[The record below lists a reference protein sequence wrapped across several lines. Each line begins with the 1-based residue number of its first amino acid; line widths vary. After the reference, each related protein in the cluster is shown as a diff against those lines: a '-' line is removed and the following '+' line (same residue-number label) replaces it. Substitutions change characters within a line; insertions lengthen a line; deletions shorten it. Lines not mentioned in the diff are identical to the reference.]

1 MMILDQLYVFLRQA
15 TDVAMQDG
23 VILEFEAS
31 DCYCL
36 ILLVLPRSVNENC
49 CSFVLFVVGE
59 EAIDVLCT
67 S

>member
-1 MMILDQLYVFLRQA
+1 MMTMDQLNVFVQQA
-15 TDVAMQDG
+15 MDVAMQDG
-23 VILEFEAS
+23 VILNFATN

-36 ILLVLPRSVNENC
+36 ILLVLPRSVNENG
-49 CSFVLFVVGE
+49 CSIVLFVVGE

>member
-1 MMILDQLYVFLRQA
+1 MMMDQLNVFVQQA
-15 TDVAMQDG
+15 TDAARQDG
-23 VILEFEAS
+23 VILDFEPS

-36 ILLVLPRSVNENC
+36 ILLVLPRSVNEKRC
-49 CSFVLFVVGE
+49 AFVLFVVGE